1 MNNFHLINNK
11 MNETFLEFKLN
22 FKTLNFY
29 KKIFYIYFLLGPI
42 IYLIERDPADL
53 WLSSIVIIFL
63 VRSFKT
69 KIGNGLKQSGLNL
82 HFIFGF
88 LH

>member
-29 KKIFYIYFLLGPI
+29 KKFYLYLLSPWP
-42 IYLIERDPADL
+42 YNLLNRERSCRSMAFI
-53 WLSSIVIIFL
+53 SS
-63 VRSFKT
+63 
-69 KIGNGLKQSGLNL
+69 NN
-82 HFIFGF
+82 IFGPF
-88 LH
+88 I